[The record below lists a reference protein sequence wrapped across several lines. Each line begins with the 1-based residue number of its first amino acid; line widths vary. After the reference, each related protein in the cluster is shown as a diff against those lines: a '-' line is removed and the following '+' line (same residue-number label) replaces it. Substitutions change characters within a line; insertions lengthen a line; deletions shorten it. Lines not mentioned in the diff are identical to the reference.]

1 MERVLPMVQPAAAGR
16 GRGSRGVVVALA
28 LYWCAVHQGG
38 GEYAQ

>member
-1 MERVLPMVQPAAAGR
+1 VRDGIEGM
-16 GRGSRGVVVALA
+16 A